1 MALNDIIKYGFKDL
15 NKVGVETKLPEL
27 LTDDQL
33 YRISKTRFHFYQQ
46 LWDELNNPN
55 SQIADRVFGIA
66 NRNRYT
72 IEQLNDAITGLARDV
87 DTIAATT
94 GRNGDALAKALNPA
108 LQKNIFLKDFKFEPA
123 AVAAPGNGANKVGG
137 AFQNVEELSK
147 QLNDTQYKLK
157 EGDKQQA
164 DFEKEFSKFRLQ
176 YEQDPTFAPL
186 NAQITTADRIIFI
199 AITFLFRGISLFLVE
214 WGMNSYMLRGFKSAL
229 TYYFLFYLSMLFLL
243 YFIVNGSTSFHFF
256 RMMFYYLSSE
266 PPNGH
271 GRLLAHCAI
280 LVFLM
285 PIFTLVKD
293 TSSQE
298 DDNDNS
304 FERRRA
310 VMRTMNTFTLF
321 AWLLTSIVA
330 IAY

>member
-1 MALNDIIKYGFKDL
+1 MALNDIIKYGFKNL
-15 NKVGVETKLPEL
+15 NKVGIETKLPEL

-72 IEQLNDAITGLARDV
+72 IEQLNDAITGLTRDV
-87 DTIAATT
+87 DTLAATT
-94 GRNGDALAKALNPA
+94 SEDSDGLAKQLNPA
-108 LQKNIFLKDFKFEPA
+108 LQKNIFLKDFEFKKFD
-123 AVAAPGNGANKVGG
+123 GG
-137 AFQNVEELSK
+137 AFQNVDELSEK
-147 QLNDTQYKLK
+147 LDEAQYKIK
-157 EGDKQQA
+157 KQPNGPEGNQ
-164 DFEKEFSKFRLQ
+164 FEQEFSKFRLQ

-214 WGMNSYMLRGFKSAL
+214 WGMNSYMFRGFKSAL

-243 YFIVNGSTSFHFF
+243 YFIVNGSTTFHFF

-266 PPNGH
+266 PPNGY

-293 TSSQE
+293 TTSQE
-298 DDNDNS
+298 DENDNS